1 MAQKN
6 YTIVT
11 NQSQLDHAIQRIRDA
26 ALVAYDIESTGLNV
40 RKETIIGLAIN
51 VERGESYYLP
61 SFRWDKDAEKL
72 QPVLSREQI
81 LSALETLKTKKLIM
95 HNASYDT
102 RLTKSYYGVDLLPAL
117 HGDTMLAKHTVD
129 EDRPFGLKDIAKQL
143 QSELGLDVESEANE
157 EQLKMKESIKK
168 NGGKTSKNSSEIY
181 KADME
186 LIGLYACADADLTR
200 RIWDYYLPRIE
211 KEGLLSFF
219 MDEEVMPLYREVTI
233 PMEERGMAVNVE
245 LLKQAHED
253 ITRDMEEME
262 DEIVRDLKPYA
273 ADLEDKLL
281 KKDYKYGRTGS
292 FAQFAVEYFKLDL
305 PTTPTGAYSLN
316 AKAVE
321 ALPDSRGKRF
331 FEGSLELTETE
342 QREIREL
349 AHARRSGKK
358 HVINIASKQHLAY
371 IFFTVLKENPVSF
384 TDKGVPQVNDL
395 TLEVMAE
402 KYEVCAKIR
411 NYNKLAKIKGAYI
424 ERFLEEQEDGIFYAS
439 YQQHRTI
446 SGRYGSD
453 FQQLNR
459 PMDKALLDEGVVNEK
474 VFKYNNMVRQFFIA
488 PQGYDLIVADYES
501 LEPHVF
507 AHMSGDESLRDI
519 FRNGE
524 DLYSKVAIMAL
535 RLTQYSADKKAD
547 NYLGKHA
554 PEIRQAAKVYA
565 LGIPYGM
572 KAWQLGKNLGIET
585 HEAQAIID
593 SYLSSAPNLRKYMF
607 DCERS
612 VKAEGKIASPF
623 GRVRRMPECVNI
635 YNNHGDQLNYYTYRE
650 QLAESYGK
658 REVWAYYKRFKN
670 YLNTAKNF
678 PIQSSA
684 ASIVNRAAIA
694 ANRAFRAANLD
705 AQVVMQVHDELGV
718 LASEKHSA
726 QASQILQDIM
736 INTNTIS
743 VPLKAKPEIGKVY
756 ADLK

>member
-1 MAQKN
+1 MTQKN

-11 NQSQLDHAIQRIRDA
+11 TQSQLDSVIKRIGEST
-26 ALVAYDIESTGLNV
+26 LIAYDIESTGLNV
-40 RKETIIGLAIN
+40 RKETIIGVAIN
-51 VERGESYYLP
+51 VGVGESYYLP
-61 SFRWDKDAEKL
+61 SFEWDTDL
-72 QPVLSREQI
+72 QVLTPVLSKDQI
-81 LSALETLKTKKLIM
+81 LSAINALKNKKLIM

-102 RLTKSYYGVDLLPAL
+102 RLTKSYYGVDLLPWL

-129 EDRPFGLKDIAKQL
+129 EDRPFGLKDIAKKL
-143 QSELGLDVESEANE
+143 QAELGLDVESEANE
-157 EQLKMKESIKK
+157 EQVKMKESIKK
-168 NGGKTSKNSSEIY
+168 NGGKASKNSMEIY

-186 LIGLYACADADLTR
+186 LIGLYACADTDITR
-200 RIWDYYLPRIE
+200 RVWDYYISRIE
-211 KEGLLSFF
+211 EEGLLKFF
-219 MDEEVMPLYREVTI
+219 LEDEVMPLYREVTI
-233 PMEERGMAVNVE
+233 PMEERGMAVNLP
-245 LLKQAHED
+245 LLSTAYKD
-253 ITRDMEEME
+253 IVKDMEEME

-305 PTTPTGAYSLN
+305 PKTPTGAYSLN

-331 FEGSLELTETE
+331 FVGDLELTDTE

-349 AHARRSGKK
+349 AHQRRSGKK
-358 HVINIASKQHLAY
+358 HAINIASKQHLAY
-371 IFFTVLKENPVSF
+371 IFFSVLKEKPVSF
-384 TDKGVPQVNDL
+384 TDRGAPQVNDL
-395 TLEVMAE
+395 TLEIMAE

-424 ERFLEEQEDGIFYAS
+424 ERFLQEQEDGIFYAS

-459 PMDKALLDEGVVNEK
+459 PMDKALLESGKVNEK

-488 PQGYDLIVADYES
+488 PKGYDLIVADYES

-524 DLYSKVAIMAL
+524 DLYSKIAIMAL
-535 RLTQYSADKKAD
+535 GLSDYSADKAAD

-554 PEIRQAAKVYA
+554 PAVRQAAKVYA

-585 HEAQAIID
+585 NEAQGIID
-593 SYLSSAPNLRKYMF
+593 SYLSSAPNLRKYME

-612 VKAEGKIASPF
+612 VKALGKISSPF

-635 YNNHGDQLNYYTYRE
+635 YNTHGDQLMYYNYRE
-650 QLAESYGK
+650 QLAEHYGWKEIKSYFG
-658 REVWAYYKRFKN
+658 RYKN

-694 ANRAFRAANLD
+694 ANRAFNAAGLD

-718 LASEKHSA
+718 LASEKDSEK
-726 QASQILQDIM
+726 ASQILKDVM

-743 VPLKAKPEIGKVY
+743 VPLKASPAIGKVY